1 MDEIPHSG
9 AAASDEL
16 TYAYKPSLM
25 GAPFEFRLTES
36 ALEWRKGNYA
46 DRVPYDR
53 IRRVRLSFRP
63 VTMQTHRFQAEI
75 WPAAGPK
82 LIVASSS
89 WRSMVEQERHDA
101 TYGPFLAALHQRI
114 AAHGGRPSL
123 EAGMPVLMFW
133 VALLVFGAACFAL
146 AGLTVRALQIGEL
159 PGAAIVGGF
168 LALFLWQVGTF
179 LRRNRPATY
188 RLEELPEQ
196 VMP

>member
-1 MDEIPHSG
+1 MIADPDTG
-9 AAASDEL
+9 APAEV

-114 AAHGGRPSL
+114 AAHGGRTSF
-123 EAGMPVLMFW
+123 ESGMPVLMFW

-179 LRRNRPATY
+179 LRRNRPMTY
-188 RLEELPEQ
+188 RPDALPPQ
-196 VMP
+196 VLP